1 MINLTKAPFFLVK
14 EDIEWVENT
23 KKAMT
28 LEEKIGQLFVPIG
41 YSGDADYLEH
51 VMLSHHIGGI
61 MYRCGEAKEMQR
73 THRYLQEHS
82 KIPLLVGA
90 NLEDGGCGIAT
101 DGTQYGKHGSHERGT
116 EEAAGL
122 SFRKSKL
129 QRGGSG
135 GM

>member
-61 MYRCGEAKEMQR
+61 MNR
-73 THRYLQEHS
+73 TVMVSFTLVARTNCW
-82 KIPLLVGA
+82 LL
-90 NLEDGGCGIAT
+90 LRFPILLK
-101 DGTQYGKHGSHERGT
+101 QHPPKR
-116 EEAAGL
+116 
-122 SFRKSKL
+122 
-129 QRGGSG
+129 
-135 GM
+135 

>member
-51 VMLSHHIGGI
+51 
-61 MYRCGEAKEMQR
+61 Y
-73 THRYLQEHS
+73 HS
-82 KIPLLVGA
+82 KYSSDLLCTGYAEPCKLSQQRNGAVLRIP
-90 NLEDGGCGIAT
+90 ECI
-101 DGTQYGKHGSHERGT
+101 Q
-116 EEAAGL
+116 
-122 SFRKSKL
+122 
-129 QRGGSG
+129 
-135 GM
+135 

>member
-101 DGTQYGKHGSHERGT
+101 DGTQY
-116 EEAAGL
+116 
-122 SFRKSKL
+122 
-129 QRGGSG
+129 
-135 GM
+135 

>member
-1 MINLTKAPFFLVK
+1 MINLTKNPFFLSG

-23 KKAMT
+23 KKSMT

-41 YSGDADYLEH
+41 YSGDPQYLEH
-51 VMLSHHIGGI
+51 VMLAHHIGGI

-82 KIPLLVGA
+82 KIPLLIGA

-101 DGTQYGKHGSHERGT
+101 DGTQYGKQMQTRRMHIGSE
-116 EEAAGL
+116 
-122 SFRKSKL
+122 K
-129 QRGGSG
+129 
-135 GM
+135 